1 MRACA
6 ARCLVEEA
14 VSRGGEAGGEHT
26 IAVLKRGGSA
36 VSSRASIKFTVGAPE
51 ITPPHRREVRMTYS
65 RFLPPNGGDG
75 WGSVTRR
82 KGVGRTKL
90 VVVIEGD
97 VPIADGL
104 AMKIP
109 EYVPFLILRRP
120 PGGASAAAISSGFGS
135 SYSMDVSV

>member
-1 MRACA
+1 M
-6 ARCLVEEA
+6 
-14 VSRGGEAGGEHT
+14 
-26 IAVLKRGGSA
+26 
-36 VSSRASIKFTVGAPE
+36 SSRASIKFTVGAPE

-135 SYSMDVSV
+135 SYSMDVSVWKGMSIHSVLVQVLVRSLEDARFVCHGVHSES